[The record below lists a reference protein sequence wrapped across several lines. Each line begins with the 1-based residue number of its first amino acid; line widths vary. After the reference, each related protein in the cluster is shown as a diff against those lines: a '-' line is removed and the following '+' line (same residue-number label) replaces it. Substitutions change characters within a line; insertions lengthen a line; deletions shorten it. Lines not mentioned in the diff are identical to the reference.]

1 MFYEDSRMG
10 MAKSATPNPYNNHG
24 VGCPCVLCGQT
35 RGMAMA
41 KRDAGASEEKMHLAI
56 AHGLHHSQAKGDH
69 ERKAYGWGSV
79 VQYGQTPPE
88 LTVEQKAK
96 HLEAA
101 AAHGQAHDHYRS
113 AANSYRD
120 NLPKGA
126 AEHQKLA
133 EEAAARAE
141 KLSAKAN
148 A

>member
-1 MFYEDSRMG
+1 
-10 MAKSATPNPYNNHG
+10 
-24 VGCPCVLCGQT
+24 
-35 RGMAMA
+35 MAMA

-56 AHGLHHSQAKGDH
+56 AHSLHHSQAKGDH
-69 ERKAYGWGSV
+69 ERKAYGWGGV
-79 VQYGQTPPE
+79 HGGQAPPE

-101 AAHGQAHDHYRS
+101 AAHGQAQDHYRS

>member
-1 MFYEDSRMG
+1 MDRTA
-10 MAKSATPNPYNNHG
+10 MAKSTTSNPYNNHG
-24 VGCPCVLCGQT
+24 AACLCSLCNDT
-35 RGMAMA
+35 RIS
-41 KRDAGASEEKMHLAI
+41 KRDSSASEEKMHLAI
-56 AHGLHHSQAKGDH
+56 AHSLHHGQMRDEH
-69 ERKAYGWGSV
+69 NRKAYGWGG
-79 VQYGQTPPE
+79 VQDGQTAPE
-88 LTVEQKAK
+88 LTTEQKAK

-101 AAHGQAHDHYRS
+101 AAHGQAQDHFRA

-133 EEAAARAE
+133 EDAATRAE

>member
-10 MAKSATPNPYNNHG
+10 MAKAATPNPYNNHG
-24 VGCPCVLCGQT
+24 LGCTCSLCGQT
-35 RGMAMA
+35 RGLA
-41 KRDAGASEEKMHLAI
+41 KRDAGASEEKMYLAI
-56 AHGLHHSQAKGDH
+56 AHGVHHSQMREEH
-69 ERKAYGWGSV
+69 NRKAYGWGGP
-79 VQYGQTPPE
+79 QLDGRQTEQP
-88 LTVEQKAK
+88 LTTEQKAK

-101 AAHGQAHDHYRS
+101 AAHGQAQDHYRS

-120 NLPKGA
+120 NMPKGA

>member
-24 VGCPCVLCGQT
+24 VGCTCVLCGQT
-35 RGMAMA
+35 RGLAMA
-41 KRDAGASEEKMHLAI
+41 KREAGASEEKMHLAI
-56 AHGLHHSQAKGDH
+56 AHGLHHSQTRAITSARLTAGEACQD
-69 ERKAYGWGSV
+69 
-79 VQYGQTPPE
+79 GQTPPE

-101 AAHGQAHDHYRS
+101 AAHRQAQDHYRP

>member
-10 MAKSATPNPYNNHG
+10 MAKAATPNPYNNHG
-24 VGCPCVLCGQT
+24 LGCTCSICGQT
-35 RGMAMA
+35 RGLA

-56 AHGLHHSQAKGDH
+56 AHGLHHSQMRDEH
-69 ERKAYGWGSV
+69 QRKAYGWGG
-79 VQYGQTPPE
+79 VQDGQTAPE

-101 AAHGQAHDHYRS
+101 AAHRQAHEHYRE

-148 A
+148 G

>member
-1 MFYEDSRMG
+1 MIYEDSRMG

-35 RGMAMA
+35 RGMVMA

-69 ERKAYGWGSV
+69 ERKAYGWGRV
-79 VQYGQTPPE
+79 VQDGQTPPE

-101 AAHGQAHDHYRS
+101 A

>member
-1 MFYEDSRMG
+1 MIYEDSRMG

-24 VGCPCVLCGQT
+24 MGCPCVLCNQT
-35 RGMAMA
+35 RGLA

-56 AHGLHHSQAKGDH
+56 AHGLHHSQMKDDH
-69 ERKAYGWGSV
+69 QRKAYGWGG
-79 VQYGQTPPE
+79 VQDGQTAQD

-101 AAHGQAHDHYRS
+101 AAHGQAQDHYRS

>member
-24 VGCPCVLCGQT
+24 VGCTCVLCGQT
-35 RGMAMA
+35 RGLAMA

-56 AHGLHHSQAKGDH
+56 AHGLHHSQMKDEH
-69 ERKAYGWGSV
+69 QRKAYGWGGG
-79 VQYGQTPPE
+79 QDGQTAQE

-96 HLEAA
+96 HLEAG
-101 AAHGQAHDHYRS
+101 AAHGQAQDHYRS

>member
-1 MFYEDSRMG
+1 
-10 MAKSATPNPYNNHG
+10 
-24 VGCPCVLCGQT
+24 
-35 RGMAMA
+35 MAMA

-56 AHGLHHSQAKGDH
+56 AHSLHHSQAMGDH

-79 VQYGQTPPE
+79 VQDGQAPPE

-101 AAHGQAHDHYRS
+101 AAHRQAHDHYRS